1 VVVILDTIVFGNVTL
16 FDLLFALIVV
26 IIAVLI
32 GKGISI
38 NLRRALKGKISK
50 NLLRN
55 LVRIV
60 NLIAII
66 FALIIILPILGI
78 NPMGLIVAG
87 GIVALVIGFATQ
99 NILSNLVA
107 GLFLMI
113 ERPIKIGDSVNID
126 GTSGVVEDVR
136 IISTTIRTY
145 DGLYVRIPNE
155 SVFTT
160 KITNYNI
167 NIVRRFE
174 YTIRI
179 RYRDD
184 AEKAFEIIEN
194 LIDDHSFTLKNP
206 APEIFVENLGDSSV
220 NINIKIWTPASE
232 NWNVKTELLW
242 KIKKA
247 LEAEG
252 IQIPFPQREV
262 WFKNVPKTT

>member
-1 VVVILDTIVFGNVTL
+1 MILDIVVYGNVTIL
-16 FDLLFALIVV
+16 DLLFALIVV
-26 IIAVLI
+26 IIAILI
-32 GKGISI
+32 AKGISI
-38 NLRRALKGKISK
+38 NMRRALKGKISK
-50 NLLRN
+50 NKLKN
-55 LVRIV
+55 MVRLV

-66 FALIIILPILGI
+66 FALVIILPILGI

-87 GIVALVIGFATQ
+87 GIVAIVIGFATQ
-99 NILSNLVA
+99 NIISNFIA

-136 IISTTIRTY
+136 IVSTTIRTFG
-145 DGLYVRIPNE
+145 GLYVRIPNE

-174 YTIRI
+174 YTIGI
-179 RYRDD
+179 RYCDD
-184 AEKAFEIIEN
+184 AEKAIEIIEN
-194 LIDDHSFTLKNP
+194 LIDDHPFTLKNP
-206 APEIFVENLGDSSV
+206 APDIFVDNLGDSSV

-242 KIKKA
+242 KIKKT

-262 WFKNVPKTT
+262 WIKNEPKTI